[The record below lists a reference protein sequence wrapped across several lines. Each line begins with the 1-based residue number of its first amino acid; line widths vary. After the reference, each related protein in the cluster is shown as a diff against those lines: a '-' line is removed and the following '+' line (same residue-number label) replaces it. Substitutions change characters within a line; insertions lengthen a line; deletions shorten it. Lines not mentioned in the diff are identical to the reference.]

1 VLSHLSTLE
10 NGVLVLVIVV
20 SLAAH
25 VYLAKWVKFKIDE
38 GVIVKCLEDAAL
50 ACADRYLTTV
60 CIATEINLSVKRVAL
75 VCERSKLI
83 SELDQSCGA
92 SPVSWVLKQA

>member
-38 GVIVKCLEDAAL
+38 GVIVKCLDDAAL
-50 ACADRYLTTV
+50 ACADRHLTTV
-60 CIATEINLSVKRVAL
+60 CIAIEVNLSVKRVAL

-83 SELDQSCGA
+83 SALTQSSA
-92 SPVSWVLKQA
+92 LSSDAWVLKQA